1 MNEIIEYYSKHS
13 EQLTSR
19 YEKLT
24 PQAVHAAWKHLLPDS
39 KSMILDVGAGSGR
52 DAAWLA
58 ERGHGVVAVEPAENL
73 RKKAI
78 GLHLHDAIHWVND
91 RLPDLKEVHRRE
103 LVFDVILVN
112 AVWMHLAQS
121 DRIGAF
127 DSLYTLLDSAGIMII
142 SFRKGTAPDG
152 PAVYPVTGD
161 EIRNLAEQYG
171 LHVIIN
177 IQNDDLYNRTEVQWE
192 TFVLE
197 RDN

>member
-1 MNEIIEYYSKHS
+1 MNEIIKYYSRHS

-39 KSMILDVGAGSGR
+39 KSRILDVGAGSGR

-58 ERGHGVVAVEPAENL
+58 GRGHSVVAVEPADNL

-78 GLHLHDAIHWVND
+78 GLHPHSTIHWVND
-91 RLPDLKEVHRRE
+91 RLPDLKEVHR
-103 LVFDVILVN
+103 LAHVFDVILLS
-112 AVWMHLAQS
+112 AVWMHLPQS
-121 DRIGAF
+121 DRLGAF
-127 DSLYTLLDSAGIMII
+127 DSLYTLLDPAGIMII
-142 SFRKGTAPDG
+142 SFRKGTAADG

-161 EIRNLAEQYG
+161 EIRNLAGRYG

-177 IQNDDLYNRTEVQWE
+177 IQNNDLYNRTEFQWE
-192 TFVLE
+192 TIVLK